1 MKRMLRW
8 TAVLLAIAALVAA
21 GWAFTRPKPIAV
33 VLGQPDRGLV
43 ESTATNTRAGTI
55 TACRRAK
62 LAPPTGG
69 QIARLNVSKG
79 ERVRGGQILLELW
92 HDDLAA
98 QLQLARNQ
106 LESARSRAEEACIS
120 AEVAER
126 EASRSEQLRKQGF
139 VSEEVVD
146 RAVSAASVRRAGCNA
161 ARAEIRQAESRIS
174 AAAAAKSR
182 TVLRAPFSGVVA
194 DIAGELGEFSTPSP
208 PGIPTPPAIDLIDDS
223 CLYVTAPM
231 DEVDAPRILVGQRG
245 RISVD
250 ALPGQKFDGRV
261 RRIAPYVLDREKQ
274 ARTVDVEVEFVDP
287 RQFETLLVGYS
298 ADVEIVLESRAD
310 ALRIPTQALLE
321 GNRMLVYRP
330 DGMLEERR
338 IETGLANWQHTEVRS
353 GLSEGERF
361 VLSLERAG
369 VKAGARVV
377 PDLAVPDPVAPDRV
391 PAEPASRIPTQHQRS
406 P

>member
-1 MKRMLRW
+1 MKRALRW
-8 TAVLLAIAALVAA
+8 TAVVLVTALLVAA
-21 GWAFTRPKPIAV
+21 GWALTRPKPITV
-33 VLGQPDRGLV
+33 VLGEPDRGLV
-43 ESTATNTRAGTI
+43 ESTATNTRAGTVS
-55 TACRRAK
+55 ACRRAK

-69 QIARLNVSKG
+69 QISRLNVSKG
-79 ERVRGGQILLELW
+79 ERVRAGQILLELW
-92 HDDLAA
+92 HDDLSA

-106 LESARSRAEEACIS
+106 LESARSRAQEACI
-120 AEVAER
+120 AADVAER
-126 EASRSEQLRKQGF
+126 EARRSKQLREQGF
-139 VSEEVVD
+139 VSEEAVD
-146 RAVSAASVRRAGCNA
+146 RAVSAASVRRAGCDA
-161 ARAEIRQAESRIS
+161 ARADVRQAESGIS

-194 DIAGELGEFSTPSP
+194 DITGELGEFTTPSP

-231 DEVDAPRILVGQRG
+231 DEVDAPRIVVGQPG

-250 ALPGQKFDGRV
+250 ALPGRKFDGRV

-274 ARTVDVEVEFVDP
+274 ARTVDVEVEFADP

-338 IETGLANWQHTEVRS
+338 IETGLANWQHTEVLA
-353 GLSEGERF
+353 GIGADDRF

-369 VKAGARVV
+369 VKPGARVV
-377 PDLAVPDPVAPDRV
+377 P
-391 PAEPASRIPTQHQRS
+391 EPAVSEPAAKSTTGQNRS

>member
-1 MKRMLRW
+1 MKRAVQLVV
-8 TAVLLAIAALVAA
+8 VLLIVAALIAA
-21 GWAFTRPKPIAV
+21 GWALTRPDPIAV
-33 VLGQPDRGLV
+33 VLSEPDRGVV
-43 ESTATNTRAGTI
+43 ESTSTNTRAGTI

-79 ERVRGGQILLELW
+79 ERVRTGQILLELW
-92 HDDLAA
+92 QEDLAA

-106 LESARSRAEEACIS
+106 FESARSRAEEACIS
-120 AEVAER
+120 ADVAER
-126 EASRSEQLRKQGF
+126 EASRSKQLREQGF

-161 ARAEIRQAESRIS
+161 ARADIRQAESRIS

-182 TVLRAPFSGVVA
+182 TVLRAPFAGVVA
-194 DIAGELGEFSTPSP
+194 DITGELGEFTTPSP

-231 DEVDAPRILVGQRG
+231 DEVDAPRIVAGQPG

-298 ADVEIVLESRAD
+298 ADVEIVLDSRTK
-310 ALRIPTQALLE
+310 ALRVPTQALLE
-321 GNRMLVYRP
+321 GNRVLVYRD
-330 DGMLEERR
+330 DGTLEERS

-361 VLSLERAG
+361 VLSLERVG
-369 VKAGARVV
+369 VKAGAKV
-377 PDLAVPDPVAPDRV
+377 VPDPVAAP
-391 PAEPASRIPTQHQRS
+391 EPAAPGSAEQNRS

>member
-1 MKRMLRW
+1 MKRAAQLGV
-8 TAVLLAIAALVAA
+8 VLLIVAALIAA
-21 GWAFTRPKPIAV
+21 GWALTRPEPIAV
-33 VLGQPDRGLV
+33 VLSQPDRGVV
-43 ESTATNTRAGTI
+43 ESTSTNTRAGTI

-79 ERVRGGQILLELW
+79 ERVRTGQILLELW
-92 HDDLAA
+92 QEDLAA
-98 QLQLARNQ
+98 QLQL
-106 LESARSRAEEACIS
+106 ARSRAEEACIS
-120 AEVAER
+120 ADVAER
-126 EASRSEQLRKQGF
+126 EASRSKQLREQGF

-161 ARAEIRQAESRIS
+161 ARADVRQAESRIS

-182 TVLRAPFSGVVA
+182 TVLRAPFAGVVA
-194 DIAGELGEFSTPSP
+194 DITGELGEFTTPSP

-231 DEVDAPRILVGQRG
+231 DEVDAPRIVVGQSG

-298 ADVEIVLESRAD
+298 ADVEIVLDSRSK
-310 ALRIPTQALLE
+310 ALRVPTQALLE

-330 DGMLEERR
+330 DGTLEERS
-338 IETGLANWQHTEVRS
+338 IETGLTNWQHTEVLS
-353 GLSEGERF
+353 GLSESERF
-361 VLSLERAG
+361 VLSLERVG
-369 VKAGARVV
+369 VKAGAKV
-377 PDLAVPDPVAPDRV
+377 VPDPVVPD
-391 PAEPASRIPTQHQRS
+391 PAAPASAEQNRS

>member
-1 MKRMLRW
+1 MKRALRW
-8 TAVLLAIAALVAA
+8 AAVLLVIALLVAA
-21 GWAFTRPKPIAV
+21 GWALTRPQPIAV
-33 VLGQPDRGLV
+33 VLGQPDRGTV
-43 ESTATNTRAGTI
+43 ESTATNTRAGTVS
-55 TACRRAK
+55 ACRRAK

-69 QIARLNVSKG
+69 QIVRLNVSKG
-79 ERVRGGQILLELW
+79 ERVRSGQILLELW

-106 LESARSRAEEACIS
+106 LESARSRAEEACIA

-126 EASRSEQLRKQGF
+126 EASRSKQLREQGF

-182 TVLRAPFSGVVA
+182 TVLRAPFAGVVA
-194 DIAGELGEFSTPSP
+194 DITGELGEFTTPSP

-231 DEVDAPRILVGQRG
+231 DEVDAPRILVGQPG

-274 ARTVDVEVEFVDP
+274 ARTVDVEVEFMDS
-287 RQFETLLVGYS
+287 RQFATLLVGYS
-298 ADVEIVLESRAD
+298 ADVEIILDSRAD

-321 GNRMLVYRP
+321 GNRLLVYRP
-330 DGMLEERR
+330 DGILEERR
-338 IETGLANWQHTEVRS
+338 IESGLANWQHTEVMAGINAS
-353 GLSEGERF
+353 DRF

-369 VKAGARVV
+369 VKAGARVQ
-377 PDLAVPDPVAPDRV
+377 P
-391 PAEPASRIPTQHQRS
+391 EPAAQTATGQNRNP
-406 P
+406 